1 MKCMKKS
8 ERFEELLKELEM
20 TVNKLEEGNLSLEDS
35 LEAFEKGIKLS
46 KKCKRILDST
56 EQKVNI
62 LIKSEDGSIIEE
74 VFDKYDEE

>member
-1 MKCMKKS
+1 MKKS